1 MKTATATAEPITD
14 LKSDPGT
21 SIDLLAERVE
31 RAAGVVLRLK
41 EQNGR
46 LQELMREAERRQ
58 ASLEA
63 QLVEKSD
70 PDSNPEVQRLRQR
83 EEQWR
88 AERRSLAERIDGLVQ
103 RLEQLG
109 V

>member
-1 MKTATATAEPITD
+1 MKPATATAIAEPHAD
-14 LKSDPGT
+14 LGT
-21 SIDLLAERVE
+21 SIDQLAERVE

-41 EQNGR
+41 EQNVR
-46 LQELMREAERRQ
+46 MQEMLREAERRQ

-70 PDSNPEVQRLRQR
+70 PDTNPEVRRLRER

-109 V
+109 A